1 MINHNYRPFNTKE
14 RNANE
19 VSCIKITKEHV
30 TITNPA
36 GTGEEYN
43 FGFDYIYNVD
53 CKQDDVLNDSPL
65 PVTIKDIEVEP
76 VNGNSVANKLAVIND
91 AEGISQNVPLTDE
104 LALTNV
110 VAF

>member
-1 MINHNYRPFNTKE
+1 MINTIITYYFHYNLINHNYRPFNTKE
-14 RNANE
+14 RNE

-53 CKQDDVLNDSPL
+53 CKQDDVWTNIGVPIL
-65 PVTIKDIEVEP
+65 
-76 VNGNSVANKLAVIND
+76 GNLILFNYSNNNINNNNK
-91 AEGISQNVPLTDE
+91 T
-104 LALTNV
+104 
-110 VAF
+110 